1 MSCIK
6 EFTAGLF
13 RNYENWKQ
21 SKCQLMALGSIR
33 NGHPWG
39 SVNMISS
46 WAVSSCG
53 NLIGNK
59 GKRKMQKPRART
71 ERLHHI
77 KVRREFGDATS
88 CLAFNLPWLHSSVK
102 LLSFFFFLLALR
114 YLRGEKMSNKG
125 SKM

>member
-1 MSCIK
+1 MGIH
-6 EFTAGLF
+6 
-13 RNYENWKQ
+13 Q
-21 SKCQLMALGSIR
+21 
-33 NGHPWG
+33 G

-46 WAVSSCG
+46 WTVSSCG

-59 GKRKMQKPRART
+59 GKRKMQKSRTRT

-77 KVRREFGDATS
+77 EVRREFGETTS

-102 LLSFFFFLLALR
+102 LLSFFFFFFPSLPQVFK
-114 YLRGEKMSNKG
+114 GEKMSNKG